1 MILALRCFFRI
12 HQKRYMKEQ
21 VIHMF
26 SGKMKA
32 LTFSYDDGVKED
44 ERLVEL
50 LNKYRLKATFN
61 LNSQLLGTPEVR
73 NGEKLLKRT
82 TVNPEDVRSLYSGH
96 EVSVHTLT
104 HPNLVGC
111 SDHEVICQVERDRL
125 NLEELVG
132 YSVVGMAY
140 PCGGVNNDE
149 RVASLIKEH
158 TKIKYARTITSNY
171 QFKPQNNLYQF
182 NPTVFH
188 LDFDNLFALTRTFLE
203 QDPTSPSIFYIWGHS
218 FEFDFQNTWDTFE
231 DFLKL
236 VSNRSDIFYGTNKE
250 VLLNSS
256 I

>member
-1 MILALRCFFRI
+1 
-12 HQKRYMKEQ
+12 
-21 VIHMF
+21 MF
-26 SGKMKA
+26 CGKMKA

-50 LNKYRLKATFN
+50 LNKYHLKATFN
-61 LNSQLLGTPEVR
+61 LNSLLLDAPELSV
-73 NGEKLLKRT
+73 GGKLINRATIKA
-82 TVNPEDVRSLYSGH
+82 EDVRSLYHGH

-111 SDHEVICQVERDRL
+111 SDEVIIRQVEFDRA
-125 NLEELVG
+125 NLEDLVG

-140 PCGGVNNDE
+140 PCGGVNNDL
-149 RVASLIKEH
+149 RVASVIKEH
-158 TKIKYARTITSNY
+158 TKIKYARTITSNF

-182 NPTVFH
+182 SPTVFH
-188 LDFDNLFALTRTFLE
+188 LDFDNLFSLAKTFLE
-203 QDPTSPSIFYIWGHS
+203 QDTDTPSIFYIWGHS
-218 FEFDFQNTWDTFE
+218 FEFDFQNSWDTFE

-250 VLLNSS
+250 VLLNTS